1 MSIYNLRILLET
13 VEGKKSSYLSV
24 SGSQP
29 SINVPATASFVDTNI
44 NLVLS
49 SSQAYNRITGSISCS
64 FENAAIFTGNFQ
76 DPFGLTTASFKDNL
90 ILSAS
95 LSGSFNTGSIV
106 FTSLN
111 TEYDRLLRYKF
122 FGEKVCST
130 LGLPSNQWVYVDQFR
145 LPADDEANFFE
156 GNVRAENLF
165 VGDQVTFANNSS
177 INSDVVIQIDTGSDR
192 HIKFIDTT
200 GIPTTPIIFG
210 YDVDA
215 HNYELTSGTEDAFSI
230 NIGSGS
236 IDVGGTITAKTYIVS
251 SSISYITTSFSEGA
265 TIFGDTLD
273 DTHEFTG
280 SLLLTGSIVVSNQG
294 GRNAITS
301 SHFFATSNMKF
312 SAGGVEMLK
321 LSNGSQDV
329 VHIGGISGVDVDTQ
343 IEGLNNNYNVF
354 VEGLTDLVG
363 IGTNTPDAKLTVNG
377 DINTNSHITASGNL
391 TVGGDISAS
400 GNIFNTQNVQMTN
413 SSSVINTFNTG
424 SHQTCKYTLEVTSG
438 SHIQSSEMLVVQNS
452 SNAFNTEY
460 AQINSSVNLLDFT
473 SKVNDSNVEL
483 IGSSSFISC
492 SVKFFRTLI

>member
-1 MSIYNLRILLET
+1 M
-13 VEGKKSSYLSV
+13 
-24 SGSQP
+24 
-29 SINVPATASFVDTNI
+29 
-44 NLVLS
+44 
-49 SSQAYNRITGSISCS
+49 
-64 FENAAIFTGNFQ
+64 
-76 DPFGLTTASFKDNL
+76 
-90 ILSAS
+90 
-95 LSGSFNTGSIV
+95 
-106 FTSLN
+106 
-111 TEYDRLLRYKF
+111 
-122 FGEKVCST
+122 
-130 LGLPSNQWVYVDQFR
+130 
-145 LPADDEANFFE
+145 
-156 GNVRAENLF
+156 
-165 VGDQVTFANNSS
+165 
-177 INSDVVIQIDTGSDR
+177 
-192 HIKFIDTT
+192 
-200 GIPTTPIIFG
+200 
-210 YDVDA
+210 
-215 HNYELTSGTEDAFSI
+215 
-230 NIGSGS
+230 
-236 IDVGGTITAKTYIVS
+236 GGTITAKTYIVS

-377 DINTNSHITASGNL
+377 DINTNSHITASGN
-391 TVGGDISAS
+391 ISAS
-400 GNIFNTQNVQMTN
+400 GDIFNTVNVQMTN

-460 AQINSSVNLLDFT
+460 AQINSTINLLDFT

-492 SVKFFRTLI
+492 SVKFVRTLI